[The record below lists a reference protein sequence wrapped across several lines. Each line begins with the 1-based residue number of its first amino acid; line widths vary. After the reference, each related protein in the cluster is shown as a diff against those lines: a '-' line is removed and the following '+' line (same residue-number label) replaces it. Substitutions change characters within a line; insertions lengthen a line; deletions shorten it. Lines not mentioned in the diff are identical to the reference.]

1 MFTIGLWVIRCRYS
15 VFDTHV
21 CEDRFG
27 HGITELC
34 SAIRNDNIR
43 TTISRK
49 QQIEFFCYGCRFF
62 VTDWNHFWPFGEE
75 ITYGKNV
82 LVTLRFYHGYQIN
95 TYLAEN
101 LLWNWNTFH
110 CHLSFLELNVF
121 FPLAPVTR
129 SNELFDVF
137 CHPLPIITPSH
148 FLSGFIHTRVSTS
161 RFRFKGAIWTRVH
174 MSNFS
179 LLLFLV
185 RNYFHPCFCKENIFV
200 SNLITLLSKYRRHY
214 SLICFLKVIYRHLD
228 NTYLF

>member
-148 FLSGFIHTRVSTS
+148 FLSSFIHTRVSTS

-200 SNLITLLSKYRRHY
+200 SNLIQVCKQDGVKCASKMA
-214 SLICFLKVIYRHLD
+214 S
-228 NTYLF
+228 